1 MSIYKVGEFAEK
13 IGVSISTL
21 QRWDRT
27 DVLKSRRTP
36 TNQRYYTDEDLNKVL
51 NLETETKSKRKNV
64 GYCRVLSNDQKQYL
78 ENQKEFVSVYSLSHG
93 VILDEIYTDIDSGLN
108 YKRKNWSTLL
118 KLVENNEIDKIYVTY
133 KDRFVRFGYE
143 WFEDFCTSHGTEII
157 VLNQKQTSPAEE
169 LTEDLL
175 SILHVFSERNN
186 DLKKY
191 KIEINKE
198 LKEINEKKDERD
210 WKSNSNYYKSS
221 QNQNISQ

>member
-13 IGVSISTL
+13 VGVSISTL

-27 DVLKSRRTP
+27 NVLKSKRTP

-51 NLETETKSKRKNV
+51 NLEAETKSKRKNV
-64 GYCRVLSNDQKQYL
+64 GYCRVSTQGQKHNL
-78 ENQKEFVSVYSLSHG
+78 ENQQEFVSIYSLSNG
-93 VILDEIYTDIDSGLN
+93 VILDEIYTDIGSGLN
-108 YKRKNWSTLL
+108 YKRQNWSKLL
-118 KLVENNEIDKIYVTY
+118 KQVEANEIDKIYITY

-143 WFEDFCTSHGTEII
+143 WFEEFCASHGTEII
-157 VLNQKQTSPAEE
+157 VLNQKQTSPETE

-191 KIEINKE
+191 KTEINKE
-198 LKEINEKKDERD
+198 LREINEKKEERD
-210 WKSNSNYYKSS
+210 
-221 QNQNISQ
+221 

>member
-13 IGVSISTL
+13 VGVSISTL

-51 NLETETKSKRKNV
+51 NLEAETKIQRKNV
-64 GYCRVLSNDQKQYL
+64 GYCRVSTQGQKQNL
-78 ENQKEFVSVYSLSHG
+78 ENQKEFVSVYSLNHG
-93 VILDEIYTDIDSGLN
+93 VILDEIYTDIESSLN
-108 YKRKNWSTLL
+108 YKRKNWNKLL
-118 KLVENNEIDKIYVTY
+118 KQVENNEIDKIYVTY

-143 WFEDFCTSHGTEII
+143 WFEEFCASHGTEII
-157 VLNQKQTSPAEE
+157 VLNQKQTSPEEE

-175 SILHVFSERNN
+175 SILHLFSERNN

-191 KIEINKE
+191 KTEINKE
-198 LKEINEKKDERD
+198 LKKINEKKEESD
-210 WKSNSNYYKSS
+210 
-221 QNQNISQ
+221 

>member
-1 MSIYKVGEFAEK
+1 MSIYKVGEFSEK
-13 IGVSISTL
+13 VGVSISTL

-27 DVLKSRRTP
+27 NVLKSRRTP

-51 NLETETKSKRKNV
+51 NLETETKSNRKNV
-64 GYCRVLSNDQKQYL
+64 GYCRVSTHDQKHNL

-93 VILDEIYTDIDSGLN
+93 VILDKIYTDIDSGLN

-143 WFEDFCTSHGTEII
+143 WFEEFCASHGTEII
-157 VLNQKQTSPAEE
+157 VLNQKQTSPETE

-175 SILHVFSERNN
+175 SILHLFSERNN
-186 DLKKY
+186 DFKKY
-191 KIEINKE
+191 KTKINKE
-198 LKEINEKKDERD
+198 LKETNEKKEERD
-210 WKSNSNYYKSS
+210 
-221 QNQNISQ
+221 

>member
-1 MSIYKVGEFAEK
+1 MAIYKVGEFAEK
-13 IGVSISTL
+13 VGVSISTL

-51 NLETETKSKRKNV
+51 NSEVGTKSKRKNV
-64 GYCRVLSNDQKQYL
+64 GYCRVSEQGQKHNL

-93 VILDEIYTDIDSGLN
+93 VILDEIYTDIGSGLN
-108 YKRKNWSTLL
+108 YKRKNWNKLL
-118 KLVENNEIDKIYVTY
+118 KQVEANEIDKIYVTY

-143 WFEDFCTSHGTEII
+143 WFEEFCASHGTEII
-157 VLNQKQTSPAEE
+157 VLNQTQTSQEKE

-191 KIEINKE
+191 KTEINKE
-198 LKEINEKKDERD
+198 LKEINEKKEERD
-210 WKSNSNYYKSS
+210 
-221 QNQNISQ
+221 